1 MRTLIVEDE
10 PLAAERLTVLL
21 QQLRPAAVVV
31 AVTESIAETTQWLK
45 ENSAPDLILMDIQL
59 SDGPSFE
66 IFRTMKSQCP
76 VILTTAFDSYAMDA
90 FKLLS
95 IDYLLKPVTK
105 ASLKQALDKLELL
118 SGKNN
123 TAPRTYKA
131 RFLARIGS
139 RSFFIDTGEIAYFS
153 ADNKIVYLYAHD
165 GTRYIIDYTL
175 ENLEQMLDPRQFFRL
190 NRSII
195 VQASAIQHIKPH
207 INSRLKLNVKAGS
220 SLDEL
225 IVSRE
230 RVPAFRE
237 WAES

>member
-21 QQLRPAAVVV
+21 QQLRPSAVVAAV
-31 AVTESIAETTQWLK
+31 TDSISESIQWLN
-45 ENSAPDLILMDIQL
+45 ENPSPDLILMDIQL

-66 IFRTMKSQCP
+66 IFRTIKSQCP
-76 VILTTAFDSYAMDA
+76 IILTTAFDSYAMDA

-95 IDYLLKPVTK
+95 VDYLLKPVTK
-105 ASLKQALDKLELL
+105 SALKQALDKLDML
-118 SGKNN
+118 SGKN
-123 TAPRTYKA
+123 TILPKTYKS

-139 RSFFIDTGEIAYFS
+139 RSFFMDTADIAYFS
-153 ADNKIVYLYAHD
+153 ADNKIVYLNAHD
-165 GTRYIIDYTL
+165 GTRYIVDYTL
-175 ENLEQMLDPRQFFRL
+175 ESLELVLDPRQFFRL

-195 VQASAIQHIKPH
+195 VQASAIQHIKPY

-220 SLDEL
+220 NLDEL